1 MYRFHANQTP
11 SMANTPPG
19 TPIPIVIL
27 SDVAKPLDDT
37 LPLSLEGAVDLDDA
51 SIEVG
56 ELVIELVI
64 A

>member
-1 MYRFHANQTP
+1 MD
-11 SMANTPPG
+11 NTPPG
-19 TPIPIVIL
+19 TPIPIAIL